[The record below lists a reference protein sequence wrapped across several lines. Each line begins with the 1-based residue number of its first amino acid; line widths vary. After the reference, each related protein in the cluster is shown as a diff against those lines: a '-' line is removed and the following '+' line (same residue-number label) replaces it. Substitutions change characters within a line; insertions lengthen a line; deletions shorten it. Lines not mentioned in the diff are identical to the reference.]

1 MDFVA
6 MPSWWTVTLNDGGI
20 LRIFAD
26 SVEQSAESLGF
37 DALVD
42 ASEDEQATF
51 TVVNTTP
58 SNPRRV
64 VIRLAEVPAS
74 SVRDWEG

>member
-1 MDFVA
+1 MVDRD
-6 MPSWWTVTLNDGGI
+6 TLDGDTLN
-20 LRIFAD
+20 IFAD
-26 SVEQSAESLGF
+26 SVEQQTAESLGF

-42 ASEDEQATF
+42 ASDDEQAAF
-51 TVVNTTP
+51 KVVNTTP

-64 VIRLAEVPAS
+64 VVRLAEVPAS

>member
-6 MPSWWTVTLNDGGI
+6 FPSWWTVTLIDGGT

-26 SVEQSAESLGF
+26 SVERTDETLGF

-42 ASEDEQATF
+42 ASEQEQAAF
-51 TVVNTTP
+51 EVVNRTP

-64 VIRLAEVPAS
+64 VIRLAEVPTA
-74 SVRDWEG
+74 SVRDWVS